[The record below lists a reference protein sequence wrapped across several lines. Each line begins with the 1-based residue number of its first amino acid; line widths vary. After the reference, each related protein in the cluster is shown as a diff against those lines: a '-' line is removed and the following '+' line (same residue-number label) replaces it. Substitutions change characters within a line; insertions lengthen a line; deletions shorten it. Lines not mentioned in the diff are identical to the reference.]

1 MMMAIEMT
9 DDSERQRLNDGKQR
23 QSRGGGAMA
32 TCERILQETIRS
44 RKTMQEDDQ
53 RKDDD

>member
-1 MMMAIEMT
+1 MVAETEMA
-9 DDSERQRLNDGKQR
+9 DNCERQRLNDGKQR